1 MGKMTHHV
9 IFCSEGP
16 SGLCN
21 SIALFKQM
29 VRFKFCSDTLQVSA
43 EVRDAGCHSQK
54 ANVTLSLLT
63 VGGVSQAFYMSF
75 SCLIYHSTHVHVY
88 VRPLEAGAQEEK
100 EAWNKKWNYF
110 MQLNI
115 KLCLKVWFDDAS

>member
-9 IFCSEGP
+9 IFCSKGP

-29 VRFKFCSDTLQVSA
+29 VRFKSWSDTLQASA
-43 EVRDAGCHSQK
+43 EVLDAGCHSQK

-75 SCLIYHSTHVHVY
+75 SCLIYHSMHVHVY
-88 VRPLEAGAQEEK
+88 VRPLEAGAQEEI
-100 EAWNKKWNYF
+100 WHQKWNSF
-110 MQLNI
+110 RQLNI
-115 KLCLKVWFDDAS
+115 ELCPKV